1 MLCLATLVAA
11 TGGCLFGY
19 DTGIVSAVLLYVK
32 FNYKLENWSIELF
45 VSVTAGSAI
54 AGALLSGVLNRM
66 FGRKPVMLISS
77 VTFVVGA
84 ALMSCAPMGSGPLN
98 SAGYWMLVAGRII
111 VGKLGFK
118 QLLSDSENV
127 SKISIANTK
136 HGESKV

>member
-32 FNYKLENWSIELF
+32 FNYKLIDWSVELF
-45 VSVTAGSAI
+45 VSGTAASAI
-54 AGALLSGVLNRM
+54 AGAFLSGVLNRV

-84 ALMSCAPMGSGPLN
+84 GLMACAPMGSESVNL
-98 SAGYWMLVAGRII
+98 AGYWMLVAGRIVI
-111 VGKLGFK
+111 GK
-118 QLLSDSENV
+118 
-127 SKISIANTK
+127 
-136 HGESKV
+136 